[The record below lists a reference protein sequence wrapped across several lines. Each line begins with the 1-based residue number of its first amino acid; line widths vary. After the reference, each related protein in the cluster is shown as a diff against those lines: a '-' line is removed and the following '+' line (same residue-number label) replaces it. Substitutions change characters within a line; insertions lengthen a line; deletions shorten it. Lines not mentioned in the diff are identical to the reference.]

1 MKKSQDSNTLFDV
14 ESIRKDFP
22 ILSRS
27 VNGKP
32 LIYFDNAATSQTPQ
46 QVIDVIVDYYSNY
59 NSNIHR
65 GVHTLSQEATDKYE
79 DARQITQKHFN
90 ALHSHEIVFT
100 SGTTHSINL
109 VANGFASLLTKSD
122 TVLVSALEHHS
133 NIVPWQ
139 MLCEKTKAS
148 LKVIPMTQDGILN
161 MDAYDNLLLLNPK
174 LVFVNHIS
182 NSLGTINPIEE
193 MIQKAHNVGAA
204 ILIDGAQACPH
215 IKPDVQALDVDFY
228 VTSGHK
234 MCGPTGVGILYAKES
249 WLHKLPPY
257 QGGGEMISEV
267 TFEETTYAGLPH
279 KFEAG
284 TPNICG
290 GIAFGAAINYMNSIG
305 FDTIASYEHELL
317 EYATRK
323 MNTIEGMKIYGP
335 KENKTSV
342 ISFNIKGIH
351 AYDLGTIID
360 KLGIAIRT
368 GQHCAQPIMD
378 FFGISGTARASF
390 SFYNTKQEIDVFVE
404 GIKRAAM
411 MLH

>member
-1 MKKSQDSNTLFDV
+1 MC
-14 ESIRKDFP
+14 IRD
-22 ILSRS
+22 R
-27 VNGKP
+27 
-32 LIYFDNAATSQTPQ
+32 
-46 QVIDVIVDYYSNY
+46 
-59 NSNIHR
+59 
-65 GVHTLSQEATDKYE
+65 
-79 DARQITQKHFN
+79 
-90 ALHSHEIVFT
+90 
-100 SGTTHSINL
+100 
-109 VANGFASLLTKSD
+109 
-122 TVLVSALEHHS
+122 
-133 NIVPWQ
+133 
-139 MLCEKTKAS
+139 
-148 LKVIPMTQDGILN
+148 
-161 MDAYDNLLLLNPK
+161 
-174 LVFVNHIS
+174 
-182 NSLGTINPIEE
+182 
-193 MIQKAHNVGAA
+193 
-204 ILIDGAQACPH
+204 
-215 IKPDVQALDVDFY
+215 
-228 VTSGHK
+228 
-234 MCGPTGVGILYAKES
+234 
-249 WLHKLPPY
+249 Y

-267 TFEETTYAGLPH
+267 TFEETTYTGLPH

-305 FDTIASYEHELL
+305 FDAIASYEHELL

-404 GIKRAAM
+404 GVKRAAM
-411 MLH
+411 MLR